1 MPAPDTGWNGPA
13 FRHTVQADYLYGYDG
28 APPCVHQEVNAY
40 AGEASHFMAPRP
52 PQTDCNTAYLAPMW
66 QNGTEQDQFESAGCL
81 AAHASNIRNDCYIPK
96 NEIFQDPKHV
106 VVEGDA
112 PINYWQMDRGT
123 IEWNDNTS
131 PLTQPA
137 RDNKLADFSPEAWKL
152 LKPP

>member
-13 FRHTVQADYLYGYDG
+13 FLYTVQADYTYGYDG

-40 AGEASHFMAPRP
+40 AGEASHFMAPKP

-66 QNGTEQDQFESAGCL
+66 QNGNEQNELESAGCL
-81 AAHASNIRNDCYIPK
+81 AAHASNVRNDYYVPK

-112 PINYWQMDRGT
+112 PINYWQMD
-123 IEWNDNTS
+123 
-131 PLTQPA
+131 
-137 RDNKLADFSPEAWKL
+137 
-152 LKPP
+152 